1 MEFTSYKPGT
11 FSWVDL
17 AASDQNAAKD
27 FYAEIMGWS
36 YTDNPMGDDTFYT
49 MAQTDGKDAAGI
61 FTLPEEQARWGSRRT
76 GRATS
81 RLKALMQ
88 RLRKQRV

>member
-17 AASDQNAAKD
+17 ATSDQNAAKD

-36 YTDNPMGDDTFYT
+36 YIDNPMVDDTIYT
-49 MAQTDGKDAAGI
+49 MALTDWNEAA
-61 FTLPEEQARWGSRRT
+61 
-76 GRATS
+76 
-81 RLKALMQ
+81 
-88 RLRKQRV
+88 